1 MESNQLHKGSYVQVC
16 YTDDEYEGLI
26 GIIEDFYYENDNSC
40 SQSHPGAICVVRF
53 PLSRRERMQRKMVG
67 VNFFTDYVRYQLVLN
82 DGLDLFKKD
91 KLEEIDP
98 NDI

>member
-1 MESNQLHKGSYVQVC
+1 
-16 YTDDEYEGLI
+16 
-26 GIIEDFYYENDNSC
+26 
-40 SQSHPGAICVVRF
+40 
-53 PLSRRERMQRKMVG
+53 MQRKMVG

-82 DGLDLFKKD
+82 DGLALFKKD